1 MMYQEILKQV
11 QKAGYFDNHD
21 KVLVAVS
28 GGVDSMNLLH
38 FLHSFQTQLKIEIA
52 IAHVNHQQ
60 RQASVEEEAYLRNW
74 ASENGVPIFVAYF
87 EGHFTEKNARDFRYA
102 FFRKIMKENGYTAL
116 VTGHHA
122 DDQAETILMRLIR
135 GSRLRHLRGIRAVQ
149 SIAEGDIIRPFL
161 HLKKSDLADIFH
173 FVDASNQEKT
183 YFRNRVRH
191 DYLPQLVAENPKF
204 IEQSGQLSQEIA
216 TLFEALGQLTRDI
229 DVTDREKFLKQSPA
243 VQYYLLQ
250 AYLENFPDLQV
261 SKEQFEQ
268 ILHLIITKSHYQHSL
283 KSGYQLILSKDE
295 IHISKISPRTDEQ
308 VTEKVLEYGSI
319 QNFAGYQFT
328 FPSPCDMENTIFLS
342 GSSPILLRH
351 RRDGDRIELGTFSK
365 KISRLFIDDKL
376 SLEERSQAII
386 GEQDGH
392 IIFVVTRN
400 KTYLRK
406 SFKNDIIKVGL
417 YIQKETW

>member
-1 MMYQEILKQV
+1 MYQQILKQI
-11 QKAGYFDNHD
+11 QERAYFDKHD

-38 FLHSFQTQLKIEIA
+38 FLHFYQRQFKIEIA

-60 RQASVEEEAYLRNW
+60 RKSSVDEETYLRNW
-74 ASENGVPIFVAYF
+74 SNDNNVPIFVTYF
-87 EGHFTEKNARDFRYA
+87 EGIFTEKNARDFRYD
-102 FFRKIMKENGYTAL
+102 FFKKIMKEHSYTAL

-135 GSRLRHLRGIRAVQ
+135 GSRLRHLRGIKAVQ
-149 SIAEGDIIRPFL
+149 KIAEGEIIRPFL
-161 HLKKSDLADIFH
+161 YFKKSELGNVFH
-173 FVDASNQEKT
+173 FVDSSNQEKI

-191 DYLPQLVAENPKF
+191 DYLPQLIAENPKF
-204 IEQSGQLSQEIA
+204 VEQSGQLSQEIA
-216 TLFEALGQLTRDI
+216 MLFEVLGQLTRDI
-229 DVTDREKFLKQSPA
+229 DVTDREIFLKQSPA

-250 AYLENFPDLQV
+250 DYLEKIPDLQV

-268 ILHLIITKSHYQHSL
+268 MLHLIRTKLNYHHHL
-283 KSGYQLILSKDE
+283 KSDYQLILSKDK
-295 IHISKISPRTDEQ
+295 IHISKIGPRTDEQ
-308 VTEKVLEYGSI
+308 MMIKVLEYGSI
-319 QNFAGYQFT
+319 QNFSGYKFT
-328 FPSPCDMENTIFLS
+328 FPSPCDMENPIFLTS
-342 GSSPILLRH
+342 SSPILLRH
-351 RRDGDRIELGTFSK
+351 RRQGDRLELGIFSK

-376 SLEERSQAII
+376 DLDDRSQAVI

-406 SFKNDIIKVGL
+406 SIKNDTIKVGL